1 VIKNISELAE
11 VHGGRPARIVLS
23 ALNYAL
29 EQVDPA
35 GLVKSSVKVKGDSI
49 AVKGIKGEK
58 IKLKDFDKVYVV
70 GAGKACARMADSLC
84 VILGKK
90 LTLGAITVP
99 IGEKNKVKREFRS
112 VLEVTEGTHPVPNS
126 SGLRGAEKIIK
137 VLDTASSN
145 DLVFMLISGGGSAL
159 LPLPAPG
166 LKLSD
171 KQRITNKLLF
181 SGATIREVNT
191 VRKHLSGI
199 KGGQLLRYSNYA
211 RVVSLILSDVIDDD
225 LSSIA
230 SGPTSPDPSTFPDAL
245 KTLRKYN
252 LVDPKDPAI
261 RHIINGS
268 RGLVRDTPK
277 RGDPVFNRVHNIL
290 IGNNELACRA
300 AVRFLRRS
308 HISTEYLGSRF
319 DGEAKEY
326 GSFLARLAVD
336 LKAQS
341 RSRFAVV
348 LGGETT
354 VTISGTAGTGGRNQE
369 AGLSCAI
376 QQPLQILAATMG
388 TDGIDGSSDAAGSLV
403 SSATCQIA
411 NRKKIDLRLHLDRH
425 DSYPALKAANSLIFT
440 GRTGTNVNDIAII
453 SSVD

>member
-1 VIKNISELAE
+1 LIRNISELVE
-11 VHGGRPARIVLS
+11 VHGGRSARNILS

-35 GLVKSSVKVKGDSI
+35 TLVKSSVKTKGDSI
-49 AVKGIKGEK
+49 AVKGIKDEK
-58 IKLKDFDKVYVV
+58 VKLKDFDKVYVI
-70 GAGKACARMADSLC
+70 GAGKACARMANALC

-99 IGEKNKVKREFRS
+99 IGERNKVKREFRS
-112 VLEVTEGTHPVPNS
+112 VLEVTEGAHPVPDS
-126 SGLRGAEKIIK
+126 SGLRGARKIIK
-137 VLDTASSN
+137 VLAKANTN

-159 LPLPAPG
+159 LPLPAAG

-181 SGATIREVNT
+181 SGATIHEINT

-199 KGGQLLRYSNYA
+199 KGGQLLRYSNDA
-211 RVVSLILSDVIDDD
+211 RVVSLVLSDVIDDD
-225 LSSIA
+225 FSSIA
-230 SGPTSPDPSTFPDAL
+230 SGPTSPDPSTFADAL
-245 KTLRKYN
+245 KTVRKYN
-252 LVDPKDPAI
+252 LVNPKDPAI
-261 RHIINGS
+261 RYIINGS
-268 RGLVRDTPK
+268 RGLVRETPK
-277 RGDPVFNRVHNIL
+277 RGDPVFNRMHNIL
-290 IGNNELACRA
+290 IGNNEVACRA
-300 AVRFLRRS
+300 AVRFLRSRQ
-308 HISTEYLGSRF
+308 ISTEYLGSRF
-319 DGEAKEY
+319 DGEAKDF

-336 LKAQS
+336 MKRQS
-341 RSRFAVV
+341 RARFAVV

-354 VTISGTAGTGGRNQE
+354 VTIRGTAGTGGRNQE

-376 QQPLQILAATMG
+376 LQPLQLLVANMG
-388 TDGIDGSSDAAGSLV
+388 TDGIDGGSDAAGSLV
-403 SSATCQIA
+403 SSATSHIA
-411 NRKKIDLRLHLDRH
+411 NRKKIDLRRHLDRH